1 MLALALVVA
10 AFLPSK
16 GVLVP
21 QQSLAGI
28 HLGDTPAAVRA
39 AVGSRYTVCGSCDQ
53 RTWLYFGATRE
64 SGLGVGFRGGRVAA
78 VYTLGSPAG
87 WRSTDGLRVR
97 RLAEPLPPRY
107 RKVAACYGY
116 IARSQRTST
125 SVTTVF
131 VIDDHV
137 SGFALTRPSEPV
149 CR

>member
-28 HLGDTPAAVRA
+28 HLGDTPAAVRT
-39 AVGSRYTVCGSCDQ
+39 AVGGRYTVCGGCAQ
-53 RTWLYFGATRE
+53 KTWFYFGATRE
-64 SGLGVGFRGGRVAA
+64 SGLGVGFRGGRVSA

-87 WRSTDGLRVR
+87 WRSTDGLRLLQLTER
-97 RLAEPLPPRY
+97 LPPRY

-116 IARSQRTST
+116 IARSERTPR
-125 SVTTVF
+125 SVTTIF
-131 VIDDHV
+131 VIDNYV
-137 SGFALTRPSEPV
+137 SGFALTRPTEPV